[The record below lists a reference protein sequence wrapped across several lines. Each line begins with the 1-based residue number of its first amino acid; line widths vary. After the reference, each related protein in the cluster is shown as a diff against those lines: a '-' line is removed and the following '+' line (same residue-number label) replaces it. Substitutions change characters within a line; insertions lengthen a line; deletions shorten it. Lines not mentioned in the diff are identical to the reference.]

1 MAAESKYRVA
11 KRALERSGAGALDA
25 AFADAGD
32 GGQGGG
38 GGNALDE
45 ASLLRLLGA
54 MRKKATVEDVCS
66 ILGPLSSGGSLATT
80 TVNGAASSFGAGS
93 QVRQALTK
101 LAALYNNKAAQV
113 LAALDDGSL
122 QARVD
127 AEAKTTGA
135 GGHAGAARQAAAR
148 LVATLLAISAA
159 LGVALLVDAGGG
171 VGKVALLAYR
181 HSDAGADAAYKDP
194 GQARAL
200 ATANVDFLRRVEAA
214 AFADGGAGTGMRAA
228 LLRNVFARGE
238 LEPLEPRQLT
248 ILSVVKDE
256 SASDCSQ
263 VTAANVAGLRQ
274 ACMRYG
280 GKSGESKSSADGG
293 EYGNIN
299 SEDDADCKGR
309 LWDLVLEGAGM
320 ASGDWAIVLRFKQ
333 QHALDDQAFSRAF
346 WAELGRLGFRGV

>member
-113 LAALDDGSL
+113 L
-122 QARVD
+122 
-127 AEAKTTGA
+127 
-135 GGHAGAARQAAAR
+135 
-148 LVATLLAISAA
+148 AA